1 VNGLLLIATIWAIIY
16 GGKYSFTIRIVSTF
30 MLSAIILVTIPLLAQ
45 LGNAAGFWSVFII
58 LFFFSFISGVCQASV
73 FSLAGG
79 LPYKYM
85 GAVMLGQGFAGIIC
99 NIIRA
104 LSLIIWPIAASQD
117 NILKGIAAYILF
129 ASLFMVVCGLC

>member
-1 VNGLLLIATIWAIIY
+1 
-16 GGKYSFTIRIVSTF
+16 
-30 MLSAIILVTIPLLAQ
+30 MLSAIILVTIPLLAK

-85 GAVMLGQGFAGIIC
+85 GAVMLG
-99 NIIRA
+99 
-104 LSLIIWPIAASQD
+104 
-117 NILKGIAAYILF
+117 
-129 ASLFMVVCGLC
+129 